1 MSTTTKRAS
10 KAQTRTDA
18 TPVVILNSKGNPK
31 RKFASIYQAAT
42 KTGVN
47 SGSISKAVR
56 GIVNTAGGFR
66 WKLA

>member
-1 MSTTTKRAS
+1 MNTTTKRAS

-56 GIVNTAGGFR
+56 GLVNTAGGYR
-66 WKLA
+66 WRQA

>member
-1 MSTTTKRAS
+1 MNTTTKRAS

-56 GIVNTAGGFR
+56 GLINTAGGFR
-66 WKLA
+66 WRQA

>member
-1 MSTTTKRAS
+1 MSTSTKRAKKS
-10 KAQTRTDA
+10 QTRSDA

-31 RKFASIYQAAT
+31 RKFSSIYQAAT

-56 GIVNTAGGFR
+56 GLINTAGGFR
-66 WKLA
+66 WRQA